1 MRLLLV
7 EDEIEI
13 QSFLRSSLA
22 EAGYQ
27 VEAAGDGKTAERL
40 AIDGQF
46 DILIVDLGLPDQDG
60 ICLLYTSRCV

>member
-7 EDEIEI
+7 EDEIDI
-13 QSFLRSSLA
+13 QRFLRTSLE

-27 VEAAGDGKTAERL
+27 VEAAGDGKTAERV

-46 DILIVDLGLPDQDG
+46 DILIVDRKDVPLP
-60 ICLLYTSRCV
+60 LRSAVVRRA